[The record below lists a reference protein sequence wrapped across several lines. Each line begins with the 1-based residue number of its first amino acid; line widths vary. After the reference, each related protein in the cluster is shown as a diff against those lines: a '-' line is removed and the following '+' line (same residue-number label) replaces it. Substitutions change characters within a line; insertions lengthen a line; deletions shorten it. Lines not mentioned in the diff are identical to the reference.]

1 MSGKEQLEK
10 RPKPKPQAVPQGVP
24 FWRGV
29 AKQKRA
35 RRLSDKAGFRKG
47 WW

>member
-1 MSGKEQLEK
+1 MSGGKQ
-10 RPKPKPQAVPQGVP
+10 RPRAKPELADKVP

-35 RRLSDKAGFRKG
+35 RRLTDKAGFKKG
-47 WW
+47 WV

>member
-1 MSGKEQLEK
+1 MSAKEQLEK
-10 RPKPKPQAVPQGVP
+10 RPKPKPQGVP

-47 WW
+47 WF